1 MNNVISVTQSASTGQ
16 IGDLTP
22 QASAGA
28 SVTGVEGTG
37 AVSQLQVWG
46 KIVPSQTPNYTEVT
60 ETQDPSW
67 TEVTETQDPGW
78 KEVA

>member
-1 MNNVISVTQSASTGQ
+1 MEAATGAVGDVSAIITIS
-16 IGDLTP
+16 I
-22 QASAGA
+22 
-28 SVTGVEGTG
+28 SVTGVEATG

-60 ETQDPSW
+60 ETQNPSW